1 MRSLKL
7 LFALSTL
14 LTLSAPASAAIIQS
28 LGPNPTS
35 ASGTF
40 ENAVGGTTFDDQY
53 TFTLTGVTNFTI
65 AGVQNVYAQPSD
77 FISNFDANIYNY
89 GPNGIFEGTL
99 AGNGD
104 DVLVING
111 GPPVACSG
119 NPNCQVIAGS
129 ATLIGGNYYAEV
141 TGTGSGTSGYTGGV
155 ATVAE
160 PVPEAST
167 WLMILL
173 GFLSIGLTAY
183 RRAKPP
189 LLT

>member
-1 MRSLKL
+1 MLTKL
-7 LFALSTL
+7 LYATATL
-14 LTLSAPASAAIIQS
+14 LALTTASPAAIIQS

-40 ENAVGGTTFDDQY
+40 ENNVGGTIFDDQY

-77 FISNFDANIYNY
+77 FITNFDANIYNY

-99 AGNGD
+99 PGNGD

-129 ATLIGGNYYAEV
+129 ATLIGGSYYAEV

-167 WLMILL
+167 WIMMLL
-173 GFLSIGLTAY
+173 GFAVLGLGAY